1 MAQDPVAVPVLQV
14 GQQHVVAL
22 GIADPGVHAEECL
35 WVRSQVEALGKVVR
49 LVLRMASYQC
59 GVLLALMEVERQP
72 AVVVEYLRQPAE
84 TGVCRRVLGAHDG
97 DGIGLDRLEQA
108 EALAAFQHEVA
119 QALAG
124 HVDLVVRLG
133 RRGKPALADEA
144 AFPHVIGAVR
154 ELEPTTRWQEL
165 ARHPGRFEPEDAVL
179 LCERLIQYSVRGF
192 DCHDLDTPWCACLV
206 ITTMFPGG
214 PWWKATH
221 WRSRR
226 CRRRWPR
233 RS

>member
-14 GQQHVVAL
+14 GEQHVVAV

-133 RRGKPALADEA
+133 RRAQPPFADEA
-144 AFPHVIGAVR
+144 TCPDVGGLAGQPQPPTGRPQVARCFLACSSSDRSAYSPCSAARPWMSSVNTGGASTSKYNSSS
-154 ELEPTTRWQEL
+154 EPM
-165 ARHPGRFEPEDAVL
+165 
-179 LCERLIQYSVRGF
+179 S
-192 DCHDLDTPWCACLV
+192 
-206 ITTMFPGG
+206 
-214 PWWKATH
+214 
-221 WRSRR
+221 S
-226 CRRRWPR
+226 
-233 RS
+233 